1 MRIILKENNIIY
13 TKKKQEKFL
22 GSSKYTQNQFINTIY
37 QKKEKLKPNNHVYE
51 DAENEKSVQED
62 LTENLKA
69 LAVSNPK
76 FAQIHHTYNLDA
88 EPKKKEKKT
97 EYKLNKKI
105 VREKCSAFFG
115 LKQSRKFLAFY
126 SISYP
131 MGFPDDYAFKCLN
144 TLFT

>member
-1 MRIILKENNIIY
+1 MYKFDAG
-13 TKKKQEKFL
+13 KKCFL
-22 GSSKYTQNQFINTIY
+22 
-37 QKKEKLKPNNHVYE
+37 KKEKKTKPNIPVYE
-51 DAENEKSVQED
+51 VAETSVQED
-62 LTENLKA
+62 ISENMKA